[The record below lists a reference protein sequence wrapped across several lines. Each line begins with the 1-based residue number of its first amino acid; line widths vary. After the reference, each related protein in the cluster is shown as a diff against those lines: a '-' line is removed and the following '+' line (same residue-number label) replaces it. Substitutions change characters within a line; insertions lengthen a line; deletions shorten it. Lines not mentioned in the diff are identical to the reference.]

1 MEAKVSPPPAA
12 KIATIQQIAETL
24 GIHKSTVSLA
34 LAGKGRIAPGTRA
47 RVMALA
53 EEIGYVPDPL
63 AQRLANRSMSN
74 TVCLCSGSL
83 DPGRGTEKII
93 LIQSLLTDMGLDV
106 PIYTPSKSKDRSA
119 ETQAVLFRQL
129 RRQRP
134 QAIICSVHAFCDEAF
149 SELAAF
155 QEEGGIV
162 VAYDLPIPLNCD
174 QVLFDRVDNAYQG
187 AKYLL
192 DRGHRRIG
200 FGMTRLTGG
209 RNATQNRTQILRQ
222 EGFRKA
228 MAEYGVPMH
237 DEWFFEN
244 TTFERGG
251 AQMAQHFLDLK
262 DRPTALCIVNDY
274 VSLAFMVEMMRHG
287 VKVPKDVSIVGHD
300 DMPIAA
306 YCPVPLTSVSQPTEE
321 IVRCVV
327 DMLLD
332 RLGGNTEPPRT
343 VTVKGKLVER
353 ASVAAAPRGRK

>member
-1 MEAKVSPPPAA
+1 
-12 KIATIQQIAETL
+12 
-24 GIHKSTVSLA
+24 
-34 LAGKGRIAPGTRA
+34 
-47 RVMALA
+47 
-53 EEIGYVPDPL
+53 
-63 AQRLANRSMSN
+63 
-74 TVCLCSGSL
+74 
-83 DPGRGTEKII
+83 
-93 LIQSLLTDMGLDV
+93 
-106 PIYTPSKSKDRSA
+106 
-119 ETQAVLFRQL
+119 
-129 RRQRP
+129 
-134 QAIICSVHAFCDEAF
+134 
-149 SELAAF
+149 
-155 QEEGGIV
+155 V